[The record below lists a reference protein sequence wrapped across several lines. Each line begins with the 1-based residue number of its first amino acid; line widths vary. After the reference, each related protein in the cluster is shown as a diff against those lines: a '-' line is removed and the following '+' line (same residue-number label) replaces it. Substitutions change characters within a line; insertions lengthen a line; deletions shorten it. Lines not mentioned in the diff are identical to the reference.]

1 MSLNSQFIVVLNGI
15 IFLSV
20 RFCNNL
26 LLVLKMRFL
35 VFSFASKNVQ
45 GFSSDRN
52 ILIPLFSVLFHLQN
66 QFFEILIF
74 SQDIW
79 GNVHY
84 VPEINIIS

>member
-1 MSLNSQFIVVLNGI
+1 MSLISQFIVVLNGI
-15 IFLSV
+15 IFLPV

-52 ILIPLFSVLFHLQN
+52 ILMSLFSVLFHLQN
-66 QFFEILIF
+66 EFFEILIF

-79 GNVHY
+79 GNVHCI
-84 VPEINIIS
+84 PEINLIS

>member
-1 MSLNSQFIVVLNGI
+1 MSLISQFIVVLNGI
-15 IFLSV
+15 IFLPV

-45 GFSSDRN
+45 GFSSDRD
-52 ILIPLFSVLFHLQN
+52 ILMSLFSVLFHLQN

-79 GNVHY
+79 GNVHSI
-84 VPEINIIS
+84 PEINLIS

>member
-52 ILIPLFSVLFHLQN
+52 ILMSLFSVLFHLQN

-79 GNVHY
+79 GNVHCI
-84 VPEINIIS
+84 PEINLIS

>member
-1 MSLNSQFIVVLNGI
+1 MSLISQFIVVLNGI
-15 IFLSV
+15 IFLPV

-26 LLVLKMRFL
+26 LLVLKVRFL

-52 ILIPLFSVLFHLQN
+52 ILMSLFSVLFHLQN

-79 GNVHY
+79 GNVHC
-84 VPEINIIS
+84 VPEINLIS

>member
-1 MSLNSQFIVVLNGI
+1 MSLISQFIVVLNSI
-15 IFLSV
+15 IFLPV

-52 ILIPLFSVLFHLQN
+52 ILMSLFSVLFHLQN

-79 GNVHY
+79 GNVHCI
-84 VPEINIIS
+84 PEINLIS

>member
-1 MSLNSQFIVVLNGI
+1 MSLISQFIVVLNGI
-15 IFLSV
+15 IFLPV

-52 ILIPLFSVLFHLQN
+52 ILMSLFSVLFHLQN

-79 GNVHY
+79 GNVHC
-84 VPEINIIS
+84 VPEINLIS

>member
-1 MSLNSQFIVVLNGI
+1 MSLISQFIVVLNGI
-15 IFLSV
+15 IFLPV

-52 ILIPLFSVLFHLQN
+52 ILMSLFSVLFHLQN

-79 GNVHY
+79 GNVHCI
-84 VPEINIIS
+84 PEINLIS